1 MREERE
7 STMRPIKWFVGAAI
21 GAMLL
26 APGFAKADLQY
37 VYVSGN
43 FAVTSNSISG
53 TESVKLTDTNGNSI
67 SPGAGPIYTLTV
79 AGVGA
84 GNIHGSLLDK
94 ASNKMFDFSGGTVSI
109 FNTNGSNAVFTVS
122 GIHYTNVWNV
132 VNMNPITS
140 YIPLNSS
147 GSFTG
152 STTAWNGMTG
162 KFNGQFSAS
171 TPELGSSVAMA
182 TMLLGAGFL
191 GFRKRR

>member
-1 MREERE
+1 MR
-7 STMRPIKWFVGAAI
+7 SIKWFVGAAM
-21 GAMLL
+21 GALLL
-26 APGFAKADLQY
+26 APGLAQANGIQY

-53 TESVKLTDTNGNSI
+53 TESVKLTDTSANSI
-67 SPGAGPIYTLTV
+67 SPGAGPNYTLTV
-79 AGVGA
+79 AGAGA
-84 GNIHGSLLDK
+84 GNIHGSLLDS
-94 ASNKMFDFSGGTVSI
+94 ASNTMFDFSGGTVSI

-122 GIHYTNVWNV
+122 GIHYTNVWNGV
-132 VNMNPITS
+132 NPITP
-140 YIPLNSS
+140 YIPNNSS

-152 STTAWNGMTG
+152 STTAWNGTTG
-162 KFNGQFSAS
+162 KFNGSFSAS